1 MASENSALWGSLV
14 KAMTRKIEVP
24 GFAPPP
30 RRDDLRPPMPADPG
44 PAGRRASDG
53 RPSPA
58 EPIVPTVHSPDQAIE
73 RIAAHLS
80 YLTRATVEQY
90 LDAHGHA
97 AGPLGRRLAAL
108 GLVEPGIA
116 GSGAF
121 WWSVLSTG
129 VVDPET
135 FAELLRSCPGV
146 PQRSERSGLLFD
158 FVLDSEVGSYREVKA
173 ADKQAL
179 AEGRSMLQLLTENGT
194 LTESRAAD
202 VLAEFWGHRRKR
214 GKKWVPDPTLGHTI
228 TPEIGQAFEV
238 VPITG
243 GGDEGTVHLV
253 STADPGT
260 ALIETLAK
268 MTGHPVEVLID
279 TPSSFA
285 ATLAT
290 WQSEVEDAQRQAQAA
305 RPTSRA
311 VGAPKSK
318 RKSPHHHRG
327 TGEFRIDQDSFAGI
341 NSPPEM
347 ARALM
352 ERATSVGATDIH
364 LEPQRDGMRA
374 RFRLDGILYDVTRLR
389 GLMGE
394 EVLSRV
400 KVMADMDITER
411 RKPQDGHIRLEL
423 GGDNFDFRIATVPT
437 THGERMSIRIT
448 AGAKEVP
455 TLELLTLEVQEDKLL
470 HDFTRRSHG
479 IVLACGPVGSG
490 KTTTLYAS
498 LGEVD
503 ASAKNIMTIED
514 PVEIALDN
522 VSQINVNYKIGLDFA
537 TGLRALMRQDPNI
550 ILVGEVRDEETA
562 KVAVRA
568 SLTGLL
574 VFTTIHANSAPGAIT
589 TLYNFKIPPFLL
601 ATSLVGVVSQ
611 RLLRTICPDC
621 REEHVPDPKI
631 LEQTGITDEW
641 LIANGYLEEV
651 EADPEPEPAA
661 EAEAD
666 NEAKPRRRK
675 RAKKKVP
682 VRPSFFRGAGCDT
695 CFGTGHLGRR
705 GIFEILDVT
714 EQMRLAISEQKPEST
729 LREMAIA
736 GGMRPLAD
744 SGRHKVVTGETTLD
758 EFIRVLYQ

>member
-30 RRDDLRPPMPADPG
+30 RRDDYRPAPHLDPG

-53 RPSPA
+53 RAPLPP
-58 EPIVPTVHSPDQAIE
+58 EPPVATVQSPDQAIE

-108 GLVEPGIA
+108 GLVEPGTQ

-135 FAELLRSCPGV
+135 FAELLRPCPGV

-173 ADKQAL
+173 ADKKAL
-179 AEGRSMLQLLTENGT
+179 AEGRRLVEVLAENGT
-194 LTESRAAD
+194 LSEARAAD
-202 VLAEFWGHRRKR
+202 VLAEFFGHRRKR
-214 GKKWVPDPTLGHTI
+214 GKKWGPDATLGHTI
-228 TPEIGQAFEV
+228 TPEIARAFEI
-238 VPITG
+238 VPVSG
-243 GGDEGTVHLV
+243 GGDSDTVHLL
-253 STADPGT
+253 STTDPGT
-260 ALIETLAK
+260 ALTETLKK
-268 MTGHPVEVLID
+268 MTGHEVEVLID
-279 TPSSFA
+279 TPEGFS
-285 ATLAT
+285 ATLKA
-290 WQSEVEDAQRQAQAA
+290 WEAEIEESRAKA
-305 RPTSRA
+305 RASQPTSRA

-318 RKSPHHHRG
+318 RKRPQRRG
-327 TGEFRIDQDSFAGI
+327 TGEFRIDQDSFVGI

-423 GGDNFDFRIATVPT
+423 MGDNFDFRIATVPT

-455 TLELLTLEVQEDKLL
+455 TLELLSLEEQEDKLL

-514 PVEIALDN
+514 PVEIALND

-574 VFTTIHANSAPGAIT
+574 VFTTIHANSAAGAIT

-621 REEHVPDPKI
+621 REEHVPEPKI
-631 LEQTGITDEW
+631 LAQTGITDEW
-641 LIANGYLEEV
+641 LIANGYLEAP
-651 EADPEPEPAA
+651 EAEPEPAP
-661 EAEAD
+661 EVPAD
-666 NEAKPRRRK
+666 EKPKRRR
-675 RAKKKVP
+675 RAKKKLP
-682 VRPSFFRGAGCDT
+682 VRPSFFRGAGCDS

-714 EQMRLAISEQKPEST
+714 EEMRLAISEQMPESA
-729 LREMAIA
+729 LREMALA
-736 GGMRPLAD
+736 GGMRSLAD

>member
-30 RRDDLRPPMPADPG
+30 RRDDYRSPLPPPEQHG
-44 PAGRRASDG
+44 SGGRRAGDRTPPPEPQG
-53 RPSPA
+53 PS
-58 EPIVPTVHSPDQAIE
+58 VSSPHQAIE

-97 AGPLGRRLAAL
+97 GGVLGRRLAAL
-108 GLVEPGIA
+108 GLVQS
-116 GSGAF
+116 GSSGGGSF
-121 WWSVLSTG
+121 WWGVLSSG

-158 FVLDSEVGSYREVKA
+158 FVLDSEIGSYREVKA

-179 AEGRSMLQLLTENGT
+179 EQGRRLTEILVENGT
-194 LTESRAAD
+194 ITEARAAD
-202 VLAEFWGHRRKR
+202 VLAEFFGYRRKR
-214 GKKWVPDPTLGHTI
+214 GKKWTPDATLGHTI
-228 TPEIGQAFEV
+228 TPEIGRAFEI
-238 VPITG
+238 VPMTG
-243 GGDEGTVHLV
+243 SGNPATLHLL
-253 STADPGT
+253 STTDPGT
-260 ALIETLAK
+260 ALTETLHK
-268 MTGHPVEVLID
+268 MTGHEVEVLID
-279 TPSSFA
+279 TPSGFNTALEAWEAEVA
-285 ATLAT
+285 A
-290 WQSEVEDAQRQAQAA
+290 
-305 RPTSRA
+305 SRA
-311 VGAPKSK
+311 SSSSRSSRGGSQS
-318 RKSPHHHRG
+318 RRRRSTRRG

-352 ERATSVGATDIH
+352 DRATGVGATDIH
-364 LEPQRDGMRA
+364 LEPQQDGMRA
-374 RFRLDGILYDVTRLR
+374 RFRLDGILYDVARLR

-394 EVLSRV
+394 EVLSRI

-423 GGDNFDFRIATVPT
+423 QGDNYDFRIATVPT

-455 TLELLTLEVQEDKLL
+455 TLELLSLEEQEDKLL

-514 PVEIALDN
+514 PVEIALND

-550 ILVGEVRDEETA
+550 ILVGEIRDEETA

-574 VFTTIHANSAPGAIT
+574 VFSTIHANSAPGAIT
-589 TLYNFKIPPFLL
+589 TLYNFNIPPFLL
-601 ATSLVGVVSQ
+601 ATSLVGVVAQ

-621 REEHVPDPKI
+621 KGEYVPEAKV
-631 LEQTGITDEW
+631 LEQAGLTDEW
-641 LIANGYLEEV
+641 LVANGYM
-651 EADPEPEPAA
+651 EAPEPEPEPEPPA
-661 EAEAD
+661 EGD
-666 NEAKPRRRK
+666 AKPKRRRRK
-675 RAKKKVP
+675 KKAAPK
-682 VRPSFFRGAGCDT
+682 RPIFFKGSGCDA

-705 GIFEILDVT
+705 GIFEILDVSD
-714 EQMRLAISEQKPEST
+714 EMRLAISERKPEST
-729 LREMAIA
+729 LREMALA
-736 GGMRPLAD
+736 GGMRGLAD
-744 SGRHKVVTGETTLD
+744 SGRHKVVLGETTLD

>member
-30 RRDDLRPPMPADPG
+30 RRDDYRSPLPAADTG
-44 PAGRRASDG
+44 ASGRRSSDQSTPPPPE
-53 RPSPA
+53 RAVS
-58 EPIVPTVHSPDQAIE
+58 TVSTPDQAIE

-90 LDAHGHA
+90 LDSHGHA
-97 AGPLGRRLAAL
+97 SGVLGRRLASL
-108 GLVEPGIA
+108 GLVEPGSS

-121 WWSVLSTG
+121 WWSVLASG

-158 FVLDSEVGSYREVKA
+158 FVLDSEIGSYREVKA
-173 ADKQAL
+173 ASKQAL
-179 AEGRSMLQLLTENGT
+179 ADGRRLIDILSESGT
-194 LTESRAAD
+194 ITESRGAD
-202 VLAEFWGHRRKR
+202 VLAEFFGHRRKR
-214 GKKWVPDPTLGHTI
+214 GKKWVPDTTLGHTI
-228 TPEIGQAFEV
+228 TPEIGRAFEI
-238 VPITG
+238 VPMSDGADTS
-243 GGDEGTVHLV
+243 TVHLL
-253 STADPGT
+253 STSDPGS
-260 ALIETLAK
+260 ALLGTLKK
-268 MTGHPVEVLID
+268 MTGHEVEVLLD
-279 TPSSFA
+279 TPSGFA
-285 ATLAT
+285 EALST
-290 WQSEVEDAQRQAQAA
+290 WEEDVRA
-305 RPTSRA
+305 SRA
-311 VGAPKSK
+311 RTPAPAKGGKK
-318 RKSPHHHRG
+318 RSPSQRRRDQRG

-394 EVLSRV
+394 EVLSRI

-423 GGDNFDFRIATVPT
+423 LGDNYDFRIATVPT

-455 TLELLTLEVQEDKLL
+455 TLELLSLEEQEDKLL

-514 PVEIALDN
+514 PVEIALDD

-550 ILVGEVRDEETA
+550 ILVGEIRDDETA
-562 KVAVRA
+562 TVAVRA

-574 VFTTIHANSAPGAIT
+574 VFSTIHANSAPGAIT
-589 TLYNFKIPPFLL
+589 TLYNFNIPPFLL
-601 ATSLVGVVSQ
+601 ATSLVGVVAQ

-621 REEHVPDPKI
+621 RQVHEP
-631 LEQTGITDEW
+631 EQQLLDQAGITDEW
-641 LIANGYLEEV
+641 LIANGYL
-651 EADPEPEPAA
+651 DAA
-661 EAEAD
+661 EEPVAEPPPEDA
-666 NEAKPRRRK
+666 EAKPKRRRRK
-675 RAKKKVP
+675 KKAP
-682 VRPSFFRGAGCDT
+682 ARPTFYRGAGCDA

-705 GIFEILDVT
+705 GIFEILDVSDK
-714 EQMRLAISEQKPEST
+714 MRLAISERQPEST
-729 LREMAIA
+729 LRAMALES
-736 GGMRPLAD
+736 GMRPLAD
-744 SGRHKVVTGETTLD
+744 SGRHKVVAGITTLE

>member
-1 MASENSALWGSLV
+1 
-14 KAMTRKIEVP
+14 
-24 GFAPPP
+24 
-30 RRDDLRPPMPADPG
+30 
-44 PAGRRASDG
+44 
-53 RPSPA
+53 
-58 EPIVPTVHSPDQAIE
+58 VHSPDQAIE

-97 AGPLGRRLAAL
+97 GGALGLRLSAL
-108 GLVEPGIA
+108 GLVERGSQ

-146 PQRSERSGLLFD
+146 PRRSDRSGLLFD
-158 FVLDSEVGSYREVKA
+158 FILDSEIGSYREVKA

-179 AEGRSMLQLLTENGT
+179 AQGRRLVEILVENGT
-194 LTESRAAD
+194 LTEARAAD
-202 VLAEFWGHRRKR
+202 VLAEFFGHRRKR
-214 GKKWVPDPTLGHTI
+214 GKKWRPDATLGHTI
-228 TPEIGQAFEV
+228 SPEIGRAFEI

-243 GGDEGTVHLV
+243 GADKGTVHLL
-253 STADPGT
+253 STSDPGS
-260 ALIETLAK
+260 ALTETLKK
-268 MTGHPVEVLID
+268 MTGHEVEVLID
-279 TPSSFA
+279 TPSGFA
-285 ATLAT
+285 STLAQ
-290 WQSEVEDAQRQAQAA
+290 WEAEVEASRVRTAPA
-305 RPTSRA
+305 RGRGGR
-311 VGAPKSK
+311 GAPSK
-318 RKSPHHHRG
+318 RKRAARG

-364 LEPQRDGMRA
+364 LEPQQEGMRA

-423 GGDNFDFRIATVPT
+423 SGDNYDFRIATVPT
-437 THGERMSIRIT
+437 THGERMSLRIT

-455 TLELLTLEVQEDKLL
+455 TLELLHLEEQEDKLL

-514 PVEIALDN
+514 PVEIALDD

-621 REEHVPDPKI
+621 REEYVPDPKQ
-631 LEQTGITDEW
+631 LAQTGITDEW
-641 LIANGYLEEV
+641 LIANGYM
-651 EADPEPEPAA
+651 EAPPPEPPPAP
-661 EAEAD
+661 EGD
-666 NEAKPRRRK
+666 AKPKRRR
-675 RAKKKVP
+675 RTKKKVP
-682 VRPSFFRGAGCDT
+682 VRPAFFRGAGCDA
-695 CFGTGHLGRR
+695 CFGTGHQGRR
-705 GIFEILDVT
+705 GIFEILDVND
-714 EQMRLAISEQKPEST
+714 QMRLAISERESESK
-729 LREMAIA
+729 LREMALA
-736 GGMRPLAD
+736 NGMRSLAD
-744 SGRHKVVTGETTLD
+744 SGRHKVVAGETTLD